1 MNNFDS
7 KIANHGLTALVAAKS
22 QQGERLDDGRDESS
36 RWRWQFSKAKTTPLT
51 VVLATATERQLT
63 MNAVPSAQSRY
74 LAARLFTDPSVCLR
88 RSVEADD
95 TRQWRHALRA
105 QVKSTITYLSCVHF
119 SKRPRWSVVLLL
131 NVNFP
136 DC

>member
-95 TRQWRHALRA
+95 TRDVTHCARRWNPRSLTFRVSTFRSVHAD
-105 QVKSTITYLSCVHF
+105 QSFFCWT
-119 SKRPRWSVVLLL
+119 
-131 NVNFP
+131 
-136 DC
+136 